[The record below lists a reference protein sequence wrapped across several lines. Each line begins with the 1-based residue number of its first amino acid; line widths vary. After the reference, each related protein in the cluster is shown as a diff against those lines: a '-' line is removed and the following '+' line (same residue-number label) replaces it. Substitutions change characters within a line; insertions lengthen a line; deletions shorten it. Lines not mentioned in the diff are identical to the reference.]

1 MLSRSSQQLSPQ
13 SEESLPGV
21 MSARWTQYGVQ
32 GLEAVG
38 VDVAALCPKVGLSYE
53 SVTDPGAWV
62 EHARFVRLW
71 SLAVRDTGDTNLG
84 LRAAEHFKPVAR
96 DLVSHLLI
104 CCRTLGEGVAKATG
118 FFDGAGDTAGA
129 RIEVR
134 DSETVFRLAH
144 RKPDHAA
151 WVEFRL
157 AAYWRFAEMAAQRE
171 LCPTGTRFRH
181 ADRGGSRELYERV
194 YRCRVSFSALENA
207 LAIPAEVLSLPLP
220 FASEETARALEKA
233 ASEAVLKPRS
243 YGIEGKVRTLV
254 RTSIP
259 HGDHSESA
267 IASALHMS
275 ERTLKRRL
283 AESELS
289 FSAIVDDV
297 RQRLALDLIL
307 STGQT
312 LENVAAQVGYSGPGS
327 LVRAVKRWTGQTPAS
342 LRSEELRAR
351 SA

>member
-1 MLSRSSQQLSPQ
+1 MLSRSSPQLGPQ
-13 SEESLPGV
+13 SEESLPAV
-21 MSARWTQYGVQ
+21 MSARWTQYGVL

-38 VDVAALCPKVGLSYE
+38 VDVAAICPKVGLSYE

-71 SLAVRDTGDTNLG
+71 SHAAREMGDANLG
-84 LRAAEHFKPVAR
+84 LHAAEHFKPTAR
-96 DLVSHLLI
+96 DLVSHLLMS
-104 CCRTLGEGVAKATG
+104 CRTLGEGVAKAMG
-118 FFDGAGDTAGA
+118 FFDAAGDCAGA

-144 RKPDHAA
+144 REPEHSA
-151 WVEFRL
+151 WLEFRL

-171 LCPTGTRFRH
+171 LSPAGVRFRH

-194 YRCRVSFSALENA
+194 YRCRASFSALENA
-207 LAIPAEVLSLPLP
+207 LAIPAEVLSIPLP
-220 FASEETARALEKA
+220 FASEETACALEKA
-233 ASEAVLKPRS
+233 ASQAVLKPRS

-254 RTSIP
+254 RTNIP

-283 AESELS
+283 AESEFS
-289 FSAIVDDV
+289 FTEIVDDV
-297 RQRLALDLIL
+297 RQRLALDLIV
-307 STGQT
+307 TTEQT
-312 LENVAAQVGYSGPGS
+312 LENIAAQVGYSGPGS